1 ELHMTV
7 DQREQRVVLAESDV
21 LTGEELRAAL
31 THQDVSGTH
40 ALTAE
45 TLHAEA
51 LGVRLAVVPRRGLTF
66 FVSHGALLEGD
77 GGHAH
82 ARLDPVDVHD
92 RVHAE
97 YSPEPVHRTG
107 SARITPPSRGEPAE
121 A

>member
-1 ELHMTV
+1 MKTPRRLARRSRSARRRGRWFFFLGGGGGGDGRQDVHEAAGAARELHMTV

-51 LGVRLAVVPRRGLTF
+51 LGVRL
-66 FVSHGALLEGD
+66 
-77 GGHAH
+77 
-82 ARLDPVDVHD
+82 
-92 RVHAE
+92 
-97 YSPEPVHRTG
+97 
-107 SARITPPSRGEPAE
+107 
-121 A
+121 